1 MESSAQVGSWS
12 EIECRTIA
20 EYLRWN
26 SYRSQRYKLFYVATP
41 KVACTTLK
49 WWFAALE
56 GYAGQL
62 KRLTGCSES
71 DPDLIVHESHRVAKD
86 VNGLPLADLAE
97 ALESESFFRFALVRN
112 PYKRI
117 FSAWQSKLLL
127 REPIQSIP
135 YVGFDFFN
143 YPIKISAD
151 IQIAFQLF
159 LEHLL
164 ANEAPSYWDHH
175 WRPQTD
181 VLRPDLINYTKIYK
195 IEDAKTINADLSE
208 WLGPYVPAPFQGQSS
223 NVSLIPYSSQF
234 LTERSEELIR
244 ALYAKDFDQFGYDRQ
259 PPSAHEAMPSAQFEI
274 ALQAVELI
282 RGRHQILSERAAKIT
297 HLNQSF
303 EEQCQRLAEAHQ
315 QLTET
320 NQQLTET
327 NQHLREAQQ
336 QLAEAQKELADVNH
350 QLSLAGHQLMEAG
363 QRLSD
368 RDHQISVLGERIDDL
383 LQSRSWRLT
392 RPLRFLFRSLDSVR
406 KPPTGPRLHSLQ
418 QIIQPALVAD
428 RILPS
433 LRLND
438 EVEAIE
444 KSGLFDANYYL
455 AMYPDIQ
462 PPPADPVRHYCEL
475 GWREGRN
482 PSDDFDT
489 LGYLQVYSDIRN
501 AGLNPFWHYV
511 TAGASESRQATP
523 SSDPGYEEDVY
534 FGNINSDIN
543 VIAYFVNPDWS
554 DLKRTLAVKQGS
566 YQLPSPHED
575 FGFYDPSEAAI
586 LVQQAKLATRH
597 GISTWCFKV
606 ALEDSTREDN
616 PLTTF
621 LLNHDVDI
629 SFVLELDFVS
639 SPEQLP
645 NEAITTLLS
654 ALKDERYMH
663 FDGHPVL
670 VMNRLE
676 DADAITAALD
686 SLEALF
692 SSNNIY
698 SPYLIFRCDR
708 LSVVDDIQAG
718 SYASQ
723 AILLD
728 YSSALV
734 KAKPGPAQ
742 LFQKNGISYV
752 PYSVVVAL
760 AIAAMDSATPR
771 EGPIYSML
779 TPGYDDSSANVD
791 APLRFSRSTI
801 KHYRRWLDQAIADL
815 RANHPS
821 DRRLLFLSS
830 WNDWNRGTVLEP
842 DCAIGYSRLN
852 EISRALLGRPSGLAM
867 PKVSIVVPNFNH
879 ASYLPQ
885 RLESIYKQTYPN
897 IEVLLLDDAST
908 DSSREVLKDYAD
920 RYPEVTTAYFNQTN
934 SGGVFRQWAK
944 GIQLATGD
952 LIWIAES
959 DDYCADNFLETLVR
973 CFDDEAVML
982 AYAQSEFV
990 RADGSVIPNEFPV
1003 YVRDLPCRQKW
1014 TSSYV
1019 KTAHQEVSES
1029 LGIINTIPN
1038 ASGVVF
1044 RRPVEMPLLED
1055 ETWLSMRVV
1064 GDWVFYLNQLRGGKI
1079 AYSCDTTNFFRRY
1092 EGSAA
1097 ETNYQK
1103 EAFFRELAY
1112 ASQVV
1117 HRLYDVPNSVIEQ
1130 TKLQFKEYYERHVGG
1145 DQSRFLEW
1153 FDVQFILNARS
1164 SRTPNI
1170 IVSTQGFYPGGAEIL
1185 PIRMANEFKR
1195 QGHAVTLLSGGHGQS
1210 EYGVRKMLRRDVPV
1224 VETSDVEETRK
1235 LLHDLGIEVLN
1246 SHQWHV
1252 QKYPTVVRD
1261 VFHGLKAHLAS
1272 LHGMVEYGD
1281 AFSVTSKQLKIADQ
1295 NVSTWI
1301 YTADKNLAPF
1311 SQHGIYQSD
1320 SPRFVKLPNGM
1331 ETPSIKPVSRSDIGI
1346 PVNAFVLCCV
1356 SRAIPEKG
1364 WGEAI
1369 EAVAHAREITGKDIR
1384 LILVGNGPVYDEFC
1398 SKGVPSFVYLAGF
1411 NENSV
1416 GFYAASD
1423 VGVMLTKFKSE
1434 SFPLTIV
1441 DCLFSGRPFIATS
1454 VGEIRNM
1461 LTTSTGLAGEVL
1473 ELNEWEIPVM
1483 EVAQVIAAF
1492 ATNPNLYSS
1501 AALKTVEAANRY
1513 KIDTVVRQY
1522 VEIIN
1527 RDIAAGYSLPH

>member
-1 MESSAQVGSWS
+1 MESSSKISNWS
-12 EIECRTIA
+12 EIESKPIA

-26 SYRSQRYKLFYVATP
+26 SYRSQRHKLLYVATP

-56 GYAGQL
+56 GYAGKL
-62 KRLTGCSES
+62 RRLTECSES
-71 DPDLIVHESHRVAKD
+71 DQDLIVHESHRVAKD

-127 REPIQSIP
+127 QEPIQSIP
-135 YVGFDFFN
+135 YVGCNFFH
-143 YPIKISAD
+143 YPIKTSAD

-181 VLRPDLINYTKIYK
+181 LLRPDLINYTKIYK
-195 IEDAKTINADLSE
+195 IEDAKAVNLDLLA
-208 WLGPYVPAPFQGQSS
+208 WLGPYVPPPFQGQSS
-223 NVSLIPYSSQF
+223 NVSLIPYRSHF

-259 PPSAHEAMPSAQFEI
+259 PPAAHEAVPSSQLEI

-282 RGRHQILSERAAKIT
+282 RGRHQMLSERAAKII
-297 HLNQSF
+297 HLNQSL
-303 EEQCQRLAEAHQ
+303 EEQSQRSAEAHQ
-315 QLTET
+315 LLTES
-320 NQQLTET
+320 NQQLS
-327 NQHLREAQQ
+327 EAQEKLVEAQ
-336 QLAEAQKELADVNH
+336 KELAEAQKEFAEAQKELVDVN
-350 QLSLAGHQLMEAG
+350 HQLMEAG
-363 QRLSD
+363 QRLAE
-368 RDHQISVLGERIDDL
+368 RDHQIQVLGERIDDL

-392 RPLRFLFRSLDSVR
+392 RPLRFLFRSIDSVR
-406 KPPTGPRLHSLQ
+406 KPQIGPRLHSLQ
-418 QIIQPALVAD
+418 QTIKPARVAD

-433 LRLND
+433 ARLKA

-444 KSGLFDANYYL
+444 ESGLFDVNYYL

-462 PPPADPVRHYCEL
+462 PPPADPVRHYCES

-523 SSDPGYEEDVY
+523 SFDPGYEEDVY
-534 FGNINSDIN
+534 FGEINSDIRI
-543 VIAYFVNPDWS
+543 VAYFTNPDWS
-554 DLKRTLAVKQGS
+554 DLKRVLSVKQGS
-566 YQLPSPHED
+566 YQVPSPHED
-575 FGFYDPSEAAI
+575 FGFYDSSDPAI

-597 GISTWCFKV
+597 GISTWCFKLV
-606 ALEDSTREDN
+606 PEDSTREDN
-616 PLTTF
+616 ALTTF
-621 LLNHDVDI
+621 LLNRDVDI

-639 SPEQLP
+639 PSEQLP
-645 NEAITTLLS
+645 NEAVTILLS

-670 VMNRLE
+670 IMNRLE
-676 DADAITAALD
+676 DADATTAALD
-686 SLEALF
+686 FLEALF

-698 SPYLIFRCDR
+698 SPHLIHRCDR
-708 LSVVDDIQAG
+708 LSLVDNIQAG
-718 SYASQ
+718 SCASQ
-723 AILLD
+723 AILFD
-728 YSSALV
+728 FPTAL
-734 KAKPGPAQ
+734 AKGKPVPVQ
-742 LFQKNGISYV
+742 PFQRNGISYV
-752 PYSVVVAL
+752 PYSVVVAQ
-760 AIAAMDSATPR
+760 AIAAIDSGTPQ
-771 EGPIYSML
+771 EGPIYWML
-779 TPGYDDSSANVD
+779 TPGYDDSSVNVD
-791 APLRFSRSTI
+791 APLRFSRPTI
-801 KHYRRWLDQAIADL
+801 RQYRRWLDQALADL
-815 RANHPS
+815 RINHPS
-821 DRRLLFLSS
+821 NRRLLFLSS

-842 DCAIGYSRLN
+842 DCASGYSRLN
-852 EISRALLGRPSGLAM
+852 EISRALLGRPSSLAM
-867 PKVSIVVPNFNH
+867 PKVSIVVPNYNH

-897 IEVLLLDDAST
+897 IEVLLLDDSST
-908 DSSREVLKDYAD
+908 DSSREILRDYAD
-920 RYPEVTTAYFNQTN
+920 RYPEVTATYLNQTN

-1003 YVRDLPCRQKW
+1003 YVRDLACRQKW
-1014 TSSYV
+1014 NSSYV

-1079 AYSCDTTNFFRRY
+1079 AYSTDTTNYFRRY

-1103 EAFFRELAY
+1103 EAFFRELTY

-1117 HRLYDVPNSVIEQ
+1117 HHLFDVPNSVIEQ
-1130 TKLQFKEYYERHVGG
+1130 TKLKFKEYYDRHVGG
-1145 DQSRFLEW
+1145 DQSTFLEW
-1153 FDVQFILNARS
+1153 FDVQSILSASS

-1272 LHGMVEYGD
+1272 LHGMLEYGD
-1281 AFSVTSKQLKIADQ
+1281 AFGVTSEQLIIADQ

-1311 SQHGIYQSD
+1311 SQHGIYQSNP
-1320 SPRFVKLPNGM
+1320 SRFVKLPNGM
-1331 ETPSIKPVSRSDIGI
+1331 EIPSIKPVSRSDMGI

-1364 WGEAI
+1364 WEEAI
-1369 EAVAHAREITGKDIR
+1369 EAVANAREITGMDIR
-1384 LILVGNGPVYDEFC
+1384 LILVGNGPVFDEYC
-1398 SKGVPSFVYLAGF
+1398 SKGVPTFVYLAGF

-1423 VGVMLTKFKSE
+1423 VGIMLTKFKSE

-1473 ELNEWEIPVM
+1473 ELNDWEIPVM

-1492 ATNPNLYSS
+1492 ATNPSLYSS
-1501 AALKTVEAANRY
+1501 AAVKTAEAANRY
-1513 KIDTVVRQY
+1513 KIDTVVKQY
-1522 VEIIN
+1522 IEIMN
-1527 RDIAAGYSLPH
+1527 RDIADGSLPR